1 MDRNRDLANV
11 IAQSNSRKLKMDAG
25 LNGTTIILHS
35 ATGDDL
41 VASGGPWYSIKVM
54 AEASS
59 TNAHFVALWIDGV
72 NLGATTLLAGDTLYG
87 NITAVTMDAD
97 SDCSV
102 ILYKQ

>member
-1 MDRNRDLANV
+1 MDRNRDIANV

-25 LNGTTIILHS
+25 LNGTDIILHG
-35 ATGDDL
+35 ATGDNL

-54 AEASS
+54 ADGSS
-59 TNAHFVALWIDGV
+59 TNAHFVALIIDGT

-97 SDCSV
+97 SDCSI
-102 ILYKQ
+102 ILYRQ

>member
-1 MDRNRDLANV
+1 MDRLRDLIKV
-11 IAQSNSRKLKMDAG
+11 ISGGNTRKLKMDAG
-25 LNGTTIILHS
+25 LNGTTIILHG
-35 ATGDDL
+35 ATGGDL

-54 AEASS
+54 AEGSS